1 MPSPDYMERSLCFS
15 AAPTL
20 KLSKV
25 QALEFMPGVFTK
37 KEPMEITS
45 IKAGTQ
51 TRFKQEF

>member
-25 QALEFMPGVFTK
+25 QVLEFIPGVFTK

-45 IKAGTQ
+45 IKAGAQ